1 MHHVVKCAPTGGFTV
16 RQVGGTI
23 LLPALRNFLNGFGCR
38 VRSGS
43 QVPVGLFDRNDA
55 AVQAL
60 KDEYVVFVIDQQT
73 WLQGYMAAASAALA
87 ATLNMTIALPP
98 APDILATGPVVINSQ
113 STNIGMDAERL
124 WQTRSSID
132 IKVLTHYAEPTLEFA
147 ELSAGVRQ
155 ASRYA
160 ARFRTSCCLRD
171 AHDLILRVRPP
182 GTGT

>member
-1 MHHVVKCAPTGGFTV
+1 MDSLAGSMQLTNHSYCPLALPSGLFCAYDGIMCAPTGGFTV

-98 APDILATGPVVINSQ
+98 APDILAT
-113 STNIGMDAERL
+113 
-124 WQTRSSID
+124 
-132 IKVLTHYAEPTLEFA
+132 
-147 ELSAGVRQ
+147 
-155 ASRYA
+155 
-160 ARFRTSCCLRD
+160 
-171 AHDLILRVRPP
+171 
-182 GTGT
+182 